1 MSMNTTTARGI
12 RCGHCNGRHVSVTDV
27 RSCSQGIAVS
37 NVEGMSATDIA
48 RLPDP
53 ESERIESESD
63 ADDPV
68 PAKPH
73 TNVPAALVKYT
84 PAGRYAIDFEGK
96 LRFFK
101 IDRPTEGRW
110 AGFVFVKEQA
120 GDNEHPVKTLRRQ
133 EVLEAIAAEGAEVC
147 STRYGR
153 ELGHC
158 GVCGRTLT
166 DEQSRAQGI
175 GPVCIAKMGW

>member
-37 NVEGMSATDIA
+37 NVEGMSTWDVSRMAEVKTA
-48 RLPDP
+48 PMVTTN
-53 ESERIESESD
+53 S
-63 ADDPV
+63 ADDEAAAEFV
-68 PAKPH
+68 PLWLKARH
-73 TNVPAALVKYT
+73 V
-84 PAGRYAIDFEGK
+84 PAGRYAVEFEGK
-96 LRFFK
+96 VRFFK
-101 IDRPTEGRW
+101 VDKPNEGKW
-110 AGFVFVKEQA
+110 AGLTFVKEQA
-120 GDNEHPVKTLRRQ
+120 SDDFYPVRGFRKS
-133 EVLEAIAAEGAEVC
+133 EVLLAIAAVGADEA
-147 STRYGR
+147 SKDYGKL
-153 ELGHC
+153 LGVC